1 MVAAALKITIADG
14 ARAPFGRRVAAL
26 AVDAAILVAVLW
38 AIASGAKALLDTGEL
53 WTMPWDEPRLVG
65 VERHL
70 ASRED
75 ERMFDNSGRRTVDFV
90 TETRRYADGTLLI
103 YMVIEGEIV
112 SDDGTR
118 EPVRSETLIG
128 RNVRAIV
135 QIAAAQ
141 IVIVLLPFVY
151 FAVFEAGRHQATPG
165 KRLFAIKVT
174 DLQGKRLTLAR
185 ATARQFL
192 KLCDIAST
200 GMGYLLAGLTGSGQA
215 LHDILAG
222 TRVLGADKD

>member
-1 MVAAALKITIADG
+1 MRLPIEDG
-14 ARAPFGRRVAAL
+14 AHAPFGRRVAAL
-26 AVDAAILVAVLW
+26 AVDAAILVVMLW
-38 AIASGAKALLDTGEL
+38 ALASGAKAVLGTGAL
-53 WTMPWDEPRLVG
+53 WTMPWEEPRLVD
-65 VERHL
+65 VERQL

-75 ERMFDNSGRRTVDFV
+75 ERMFDNSGRRTVEFF
-90 TETRRYADGTLLI
+90 TETRRYADGSLLI
-103 YMVIEGEIV
+103 YTVIEGEIV
-112 SDDGTR
+112 SDDGTS

-135 QIAAAQ
+135 QLAVAQ

-151 FAVFEAGRHQATPG
+151 FALFEAGSRQATPG

-174 DLQGKRLTLAR
+174 DLDGERLSHAR

-222 TRVLGADKD
+222 TRVVSADKD